1 MVRLSLERGRQHG
14 IRPGEVVGTI
24 ASCANIPGSAIG
36 KIMIQDS
43 HTVLDVQEEYV
54 SRVLGH
60 TGSYSFRE
68 YKNVTIK
75 RA

>member
-1 MVRLSLERGRQHG
+1 
-14 IRPGEVVGTI
+14 
-24 ASCANIPGSAIG
+24 
-36 KIMIQDS
+36 MIQDS

>member
-1 MVRLSLERGRQHG
+1 M
-14 IRPGEVVGTI
+14 
-24 ASCANIPGSAIG
+24 
-36 KIMIQDS
+36 
-43 HTVLDVQEEYV
+43 LDVQEEYV

-68 YKNVTIK
+68 HKNVIVK